1 MSKSNT
7 ESTISGCSTGSVVV
21 VLGAVVA
28 VVVGATVAV
37 GAVVAVGVV
46 VGALVVGAS
55 VVVGN
60 TVAVVVVD
68 AGSGCD
74 VVASLVVDS

>member
-21 VLGAVVA
+21 VVGAVVA
-28 VVVGATVAV
+28 VAV
-37 GAVVAVGVV
+37 GAVVVVGAV
-46 VGALVVGAS
+46 VGALVVEAS